1 MAKYIMLMNWTD
13 QGIKSVKDSPKR
25 LDAAREAA
33 KKSGVTLGD
42 FYMTIGAYDMVAIA
56 DAPDDAAFAK
66 FVLATAQAGNVR
78 SSTLKAFTE
87 QEYRGVVGGM

>member
-25 LDAAREAA
+25 LDAAREAG

-42 FYMTIGAYDMVAIA
+42 FYMTMGGYDMVCMV

-66 FVLATAQAGNVR
+66 FVLATSQQGNIR
-78 SSTLKAFTE
+78 TSTLKAFTE
-87 QEYRGVVGGM
+87 QEYRSVVGGV